1 MMGGKREGPDRGSLQ
16 AVGKLASRP
25 GECRNGDEQVRAV
38 EGAPRGQPHSVCL
51 ISPHPFA
58 LDWLACI
65 LAETHSQLHLRTHRL
80 RSTAASDL
88 RESTIPD
95 ATAHVIDGHLPMPA
109 LHAVVSGIL
118 ERFPTARLIVL
129 GEDFTE
135 STAFPLLRLGVK
147 GLLSYAET
155 RTRLPH
161 TVKIVSGGGVWVPRS
176 LLSRFMDA
184 MLVTARNHSSV
195 ADSAGISE
203 RERQVLEA
211 LLDNLSN
218 KEIASKLNIS
228 ERTVKFHVSNLLSK
242 FGVERRQ
249 HLISQC
255 LQVSPA
261 VSGPEL

>member
-1 MMGGKREGPDRGSLQ
+1 MS
-16 AVGKLASRP
+16 
-25 GECRNGDEQVRAV
+25 V
-38 EGAPRGQPHSVCL
+38 ERAPRRQPQSVCL

-88 RESTIPD
+88 REQTIPD
-95 ATAHVIDGHLPMPA
+95 ATAHVINGHLPMPM
-109 LHAVVSGIL
+109 LHAVVSGVL

-129 GEDFTE
+129 GENFSE

-147 GLLSYAET
+147 GLLPYAET
-155 RTRLPH
+155 RTRLHH
-161 TVKIVSGGGVWVPRS
+161 TVKVVCNGGVWVPRS
-176 LLSRFMDA
+176 LLSSFMDA
-184 MLVTARNHSSV
+184 MRVDARNHSSV
-195 ADSAGISE
+195 ADAAKISK

-211 LLDNLSN
+211 LLDNLAN
-218 KEIASKLNIS
+218 KEIASKLGIS

-249 HLISQC
+249 HLIARC
-255 LQVSPA
+255 LQVPPA
-261 VSGPEL
+261 ASRSERDVPDELPEEQDGAVRARGKRAARDRGGFR